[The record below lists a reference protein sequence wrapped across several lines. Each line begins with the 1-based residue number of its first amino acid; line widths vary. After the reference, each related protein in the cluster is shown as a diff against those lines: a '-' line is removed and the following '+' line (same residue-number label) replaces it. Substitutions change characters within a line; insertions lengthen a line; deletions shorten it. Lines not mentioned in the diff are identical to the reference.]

1 MEKID
6 GHDAYRVVGLRPD
19 GSAVDRLYF
28 DAQTGLLLR
37 SYTTMQASWE
47 RSRKRQITTTI
58 ATSPGSR
65 FPTRCES

>member
-6 GHDAYRVVGLRPD
+6 GHDAYRVVGVRPD

-28 DAQTGLLLR
+28 DAQTGLLC
-37 SYTTMQASWE
+37 APIHDA
-47 RSRKRQITTTI
+47 KRHWSIPEETNYDDYRDVT
-58 ATSPGSR
+58 GSR